1 MKQISS
7 IQWIIL
13 LIILFFTTSCADHR
27 VVYVPRTHLP
37 PEIGSPPPKTIPAT
51 LPKVGKK
58 KPLVPREKS
67 RPPILNT
74 LIGKARKQLNRSQ
87 PEAAFQT
94 LERALNVDGQDP
106 LVWHLMAKAR
116 TMQGQYGQAESLARK
131 SNTLSAGSPSLIKKN
146 WQVIANALEKQGRT
160 QEAAL
165 AREAQNRN

>member
-7 IQWIIL
+7 IQWIML
-13 LIILFFTTSCADHR
+13 LIILFFTASCADHR
-27 VVYVPRTHLP
+27 VASIPRPPLP
-37 PEIGSPPPKTIPAT
+37 PEIGSPPPKTTPET
-51 LPKVGKK
+51 LPQMGKK
-58 KPLVPREKS
+58 KPLIPREKS

-74 LIGKARKQLNRSQ
+74 LIGKARKQLNHSQ

-131 SNTLSAGSPSLIKKN
+131 SKTLSAGSPSLIKEN
-146 WQVIANALEKQGRT
+146 WQVIADALEKQGRA

-165 AREAQNRN
+165 ARQKAM